1 MSHITQI
8 EIAVTDVDAL
18 AQACSL
24 IGVELRQQQKTF
36 RSFGGAH
43 TKCEMAVVDPQNAE
57 AYELGLV
64 RAKANGHG
72 QEAGWKIQMDNWQGG
87 HGMNA
92 KVGNDAGLLLQRY
105 GLCVARKQAMKQ
117 GMAVREERLQDGRI
131 RLVCEPRQALAA
143 AGGGF
148 VGSGF

>member
-1 MSHITQI
+1 MSHITQV
-8 EIAVTDVDAL
+8 EIQITDVDAL

-24 IGVELRQQQKTF
+24 IGVELRCEQKTF
-36 RSFGGAH
+36 TAYGGGQH
-43 TKCEMAVVDPQNAE
+43 KCEMAIVDPQNE
-57 AYELGLV
+57 RAYELGV
-64 RAKANGHG
+64 VQSKDGK
-72 QEAGWKIQMDNWQGG
+72 GWQIKMDNYMGG
-87 HGMNA
+87 KGMNA
-92 KVGNDAGLLLQRY
+92 KVGDDAGLLLQRY

-148 VGSGF
+148 VGSGY